1 MRNNYRMTEP
11 NCTTHVSTV
20 SWLGWGTRQELGESF
35 GEERGNLLED
45 NQDRS
50 AHWFNLIG

>member
-35 GEERGNLLED
+35 GEQSGNLLED
-45 NQDRS
+45 NHDRS